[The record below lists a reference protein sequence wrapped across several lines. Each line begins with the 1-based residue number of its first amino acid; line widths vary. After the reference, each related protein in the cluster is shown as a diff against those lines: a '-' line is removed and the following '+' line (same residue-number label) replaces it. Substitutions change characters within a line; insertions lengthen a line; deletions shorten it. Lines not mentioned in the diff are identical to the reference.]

1 MKEERCGWQWRSNT
15 QQEYLDGSKLDGSQ
29 EGNADRCQV
38 SSCSFLHKPEVVSK
52 KVVKVRR
59 G

>member
-52 KVVKVRR
+52 KVVKV
-59 G
+59 